1 MDQKKIGNF
10 LKELRKEKNYTQEQ
24 VADKLGVSGRTISRW
39 ETGAYMP
46 DISLLVDIA
55 DMYDV
60 DVRDLIDGE
69 RKDINMNS
77 EVKDVAIKMA
87 DYSKMQTE
95 SIKKWIKTMSV
106 SLLIVSVFLVI
117 MEFVSSLMMIRATSH
132 GQLPVIALQLISGL
146 IGPASIMAYITMALS
161 VMGIVFATGKHRQLA
176 RSQKA
181 GSLVK
186 VGVVIAILLAIIA
199 LAEVMLKIG
208 SLYMIYPKT

>member
-55 DMYDV
+55 EMYDV

-77 EVKDVAIKMA
+77 EVKEVAIKMA
-87 DYSKMQTE
+87 GYSKMQTE

-117 MEFVSSLMMIRATSH
+117 MEFVSSLLLIRATGH
-132 GQLPVIALQLISGL
+132 RDLRVNTIQIFSGL

-176 RSQKA
+176 NSQKA
-181 GSLVK
+181 GTLVK
-186 VGVVIAILLAIIA
+186 IGVVIAILLAIIA
-199 LAEVMLKIG
+199 LAEVMLKAG
-208 SLYMIYPKT
+208 SLYMIHT

>member
-10 LKELRKEKNYTQEQ
+10 LKELRKEKNLTQEQ
-24 VADKLGVSGRTISRW
+24 AADKLGVSGRTISRW

-46 DISLLVDIA
+46 DISLIVDIA
-55 DMYDV
+55 EMYDV
-60 DVRDLIDGE
+60 DVRDIIDGE

-77 EVKDVAIKMA
+77 EVKEVAVKMA
-87 DYSKMQTE
+87 DYSAMQTE
-95 SIKKWIKTMSV
+95 SLKKWVKTMSV

-117 MEFVSSLMMIRATSH
+117 MEVVSEIVTLRMIGLFDTRVYTFR
-132 GQLPVIALQLISGL
+132 IISGFL
-146 IGPASIMAYITMALS
+146 GPASIMAYITMALS
-161 VMGIVFATGKHRQLA
+161 VMGIVFATGKHRQYA

-199 LAEVMLKIG
+199 LAEVVLKTGMLYSYG
-208 SLYMIYPKT
+208 PGM

>member
-55 DMYDV
+55 EMYDV

-77 EVKDVAIKMA
+77 EVKEVAIKMA
-87 DYSKMQTE
+87 GYSKMQTE

-117 MEFVSSLMMIRATSH
+117 MEFVSSLLLIRATGH
-132 GQLPVIALQLISGL
+132 RDLRVNTIQIISGL

-161 VMGIVFATGKHRQLA
+161 IMGIVFATGKHRQLA
-176 RSQKA
+176 NSQKA
-181 GSLVK
+181 GTLVK
-186 VGVVIAILLAIIA
+186 IGVVIAILLAIIA
-199 LAEVMLKIG
+199 LAEVVLKAG
-208 SLYMIYPKT
+208 SLYMLHP

>member
-55 DMYDV
+55 EMYDV

-77 EVKDVAIKMA
+77 EVKEVAIKMA
-87 DYSKMQTE
+87 GYSKMQTE

-117 MEFVSSLMMIRATSH
+117 MEFVSSLLLIRATGH
-132 GQLPVIALQLISGL
+132 RDLRVNTIQIITGL

-161 VMGIVFATGKHRQLA
+161 IMGIVFATGKHRQLA
-176 RSQKA
+176 NSQKA
-181 GSLVK
+181 GTLVK
-186 VGVVIAILLAIIA
+186 IGVVIAILLAIIA
-199 LAEVMLKIG
+199 LAEVVLKAG
-208 SLYMIYPKT
+208 SLYMLHP

>member
-10 LKELRKEKNYTQEQ
+10 LRELRKEKNLTQEQ

-46 DISLLVDIA
+46 DISLIVDIA
-55 DMYDV
+55 EMYDV
-60 DVRDLIDGE
+60 DVRDIIDGE

-77 EVKDVAIKMA
+77 EVKEVAIKMA
-87 DYSKMQTE
+87 DYSTMQIDN
-95 SIKKWIKTMSV
+95 IKKWIKTLSV

-117 MEFVSSLMMIRATSH
+117 MELVSELLLIRA
-132 GQLPVIALQLISGL
+132 SGL
-146 IGPASIMAYITMALS
+146 YDLRVNTMHILQGLLGPASIMAYITMALS
-161 VMGIVFATGKHRQLA
+161 VMGIVFATGKHKQFA
-176 RSQKA
+176 QSQKA

-199 LAEVMLKIG
+199 LAEVMIEAGL
-208 SLYMIYPKT
+208 LYMMK

>member
-10 LKELRKEKNYTQEQ
+10 LRELRKEKNLTQEQ

-46 DISLLVDIA
+46 DISLIVDIA
-55 DMYDV
+55 EMYDV
-60 DVRDLIDGE
+60 DVRDIIDGE

-77 EVKDVAIKMA
+77 EVKEVAVKMA
-87 DYSKMQTE
+87 DYSAMQTE

-117 MEFVSSLMMIRATSH
+117 MEIVSELMVMRMNGLYDLRANTMRI
-132 GQLPVIALQLISGL
+132 VSGI

-161 VMGIVFATGKHRQLA
+161 VMGIVFATGKHRQFA
-176 RSQKA
+176 HSQKA

-186 VGVVIAILLAIIA
+186 VGVVLAILLAVIA
-199 LAEVMLKIG
+199 LAEVVLKVG
-208 SLYMIYPKT
+208 MLYMNNPI

>member
-1 MDQKKIGNF
+1 
-10 LKELRKEKNYTQEQ
+10 
-24 VADKLGVSGRTISRW
+24 
-39 ETGAYMP
+39 MP

-55 DMYDV
+55 EMYDV

-77 EVKDVAIKMA
+77 EVKEVAIKMA
-87 DYSKMQTE
+87 GYSKMQTE

-117 MEFVSSLMMIRATSH
+117 MEFVSSLLLIRATGH
-132 GQLPVIALQLISGL
+132 RDLRVNTIQIFSGL

-176 RSQKA
+176 NSQKA
-181 GSLVK
+181 GTLVK
-186 VGVVIAILLAIIA
+186 IGVVIAILLAIIA
-199 LAEVMLKIG
+199 LAEVMLKAG
-208 SLYMIYPKT
+208 SLYMLHP

>member
-10 LKELRKEKNYTQEQ
+10 LRELRKEKNLTQEQ

-46 DISLLVDIA
+46 DISLIVDIA
-55 DMYDV
+55 EMYDV
-60 DVRDLIDGE
+60 DVRDIIDGE

-77 EVKDVAIKMA
+77 EVKEVAIKMA
-87 DYSKMQTE
+87 DYSTMQTDN
-95 SIKKWIKTMSV
+95 IKKWIKTLSV

-117 MEFVSSLMMIRATSH
+117 MELVSELLLIRA
-132 GQLPVIALQLISGL
+132 SGL
-146 IGPASIMAYITMALS
+146 YDLRVNTMHILQGLLGPASIMAYITMALS
-161 VMGIVFATGKHRQLA
+161 VMGIVFATGKHKQFA
-176 RSQKA
+176 QSQKA

-199 LAEVMLKIG
+199 LAEVMIEAGL
-208 SLYMIYPKT
+208 LYMLK

>member
-10 LKELRKEKNYTQEQ
+10 LRELRKEKNLTQEQ

-46 DISLLVDIA
+46 DISLIVDIA
-55 DMYDV
+55 EMYDV
-60 DVRDLIDGE
+60 DVRDIIDGE

-77 EVKDVAIKMA
+77 EVKEVAIKMA
-87 DYSKMQTE
+87 DYSTMQIDN
-95 SIKKWIKTMSV
+95 IKKWIKTLSV

-117 MEFVSSLMMIRATSH
+117 MELVSELLLIRA
-132 GQLPVIALQLISGL
+132 SGL
-146 IGPASIMAYITMALS
+146 YDLRVNTMHILQGLLGPASIMAYITMALS
-161 VMGIVFATGKHRQLA
+161 VMGIVFATGKHKQFA
-176 RSQKA
+176 QSQKA

-199 LAEVMLKIG
+199 LAEVMIEAGLLFMLK
-208 SLYMIYPKT
+208 

>member
-10 LKELRKEKNYTQEQ
+10 LKELRKEKNLTQEQ

-46 DISLLVDIA
+46 DISLIVDIA
-55 DMYDV
+55 EMYDV
-60 DVRDLIDGE
+60 NVRDIIDGE

-77 EVKDVAIKMA
+77 EVKEVAIKMA
-87 DYSKMQTE
+87 DYSTMQID
-95 SIKKWIKTMSV
+95 SIKKWIKTLSV

-117 MEFVSSLMMIRATSH
+117 MELVSELLLIRA
-132 GQLPVIALQLISGL
+132 SGL
-146 IGPASIMAYITMALS
+146 YDLRVNTMHILQGLLGPASIMAYITMALS
-161 VMGIVFATGKHRQLA
+161 VMGIVFATGKHKQFA
-176 RSQKA
+176 QSQKA

-199 LAEVMLKIG
+199 LAEVMIEAGL
-208 SLYMIYPKT
+208 LYMLK

>member
-55 DMYDV
+55 EMYDV

-77 EVKDVAIKMA
+77 EVKEVAIKMA
-87 DYSKMQTE
+87 GYSKMQTE

-117 MEFVSSLMMIRATSH
+117 MEFVSSLLLIRATGH
-132 GQLPVIALQLISGL
+132 RDLRVNTIQIFSGL

-161 VMGIVFATGKHRQLA
+161 IMGIVFATGKHRQLA
-176 RSQKA
+176 NSQKA
-181 GSLVK
+181 GTLVK
-186 VGVVIAILLAIIA
+186 IGVVIAILLAIIA
-199 LAEVMLKIG
+199 LAEVMLKAG
-208 SLYMIYPKT
+208 SLYMLHP

>member
-55 DMYDV
+55 EMYDV

-77 EVKDVAIKMA
+77 EVKEVAIKMA
-87 DYSKMQTE
+87 GYSKMQTE

-117 MEFVSSLMMIRATSH
+117 MEFVSSLLLIRATGH
-132 GQLPVIALQLISGL
+132 RDLRVNTIQIITGL

-161 VMGIVFATGKHRQLA
+161 IMGIVFATGKHRQLA
-176 RSQKA
+176 NSQKA
-181 GSLVK
+181 GTLVK
-186 VGVVIAILLAIIA
+186 IGVVIAILLAIIA
-199 LAEVMLKIG
+199 LAEVVLKAG
-208 SLYMIYPKT
+208 SLYMIHP

>member
-55 DMYDV
+55 EMYDV

-117 MEFVSSLMMIRATSH
+117 MEFVSSLLLIRATGH
-132 GQLPVIALQLISGL
+132 RDLRVNTIQIITGL

-161 VMGIVFATGKHRQLA
+161 IMGIVFATGKHRQLA
-176 RSQKA
+176 NSQKA
-181 GSLVK
+181 GTLVK
-186 VGVVIAILLAIIA
+186 IGVVIAILLAIIA
-199 LAEVMLKIG
+199 LAEVVLKAG
-208 SLYMIYPKT
+208 SLYMLHP

>member
-10 LKELRKEKNYTQEQ
+10 LRELRKEKNMTQEQ
-24 VADKLGVSGRTISRW
+24 VADRLGVSGRTISRW

-46 DISLLVDIA
+46 DISLIVDIA
-55 DMYDV
+55 EMYDV
-60 DVRDLIDGE
+60 DVRDIIDGE

-77 EVKDVAIKMA
+77 EVKEVAVKMA
-87 DYSKMQTE
+87 DYSAMQTE

-117 MEFVSSLMMIRATSH
+117 MEIVSELMVMRMNGLYDLRANTMRI
-132 GQLPVIALQLISGL
+132 VSGI

-161 VMGIVFATGKHRQLA
+161 VMGIVFATGKHRQFA
-176 RSQKA
+176 HSQKA

-186 VGVVIAILLAIIA
+186 VGVVLAILLAVIA
-199 LAEVMLKIG
+199 LAEVVLKVG
-208 SLYMIYPKT
+208 MLYMNNPI